1 MLVLKRK
8 VGEVVVIG
16 DNIQVKVLD
25 IEGETIKL
33 GFVAPKDVE
42 ILRHEVYQ
50 SIREENLKASKHQAS
65 QEQIKNILDQLLSD
79 NKK

>member
-16 DNIQVKVLD
+16 DHIQVKVLD

-42 ILRHEVYQ
+42 ILRDEIYQ

-65 QEQIKNILDQLLSD
+65 HEQIKSILDQLLSH